1 MTAGMD
7 YLHSSECMCLTNS
20 LHRSGMAAEHEGRKA
35 CPEITG
41 QDKCVEPY
49 GIATQLLVEYLVI
62 LVL

>member
-1 MTAGMD
+1 
-7 YLHSSECMCLTNS
+7 
-20 LHRSGMAAEHEGRKA
+20 MAAEHEGRKA

-62 LVL
+62 LVLLIEKHTCQSCY